1 VWRANESAWNN
12 ANNAMEYN
20 QVRWRHS
27 QRESVGASGGTPWNY
42 MLGKSSE

>member
-1 VWRANESAWNN
+1 VWRAHESAWNN

-20 QVRWRHS
+20 QGRWRHS
-27 QRESVGASGGTPWNY
+27 QRESVGASDGTPRNY

>member
-1 VWRANESAWNN
+1 VWRANESASNN

-20 QVRWRHS
+20 QGRWRHS
-27 QRESVGASGGTPWNY
+27 QGESVGESGGTPSNY